1 MKRNFFRLF
10 PILIVLSGE
19 ARADLLEHRLEF
31 PDGEGPFPTVIL
43 LHTSG
48 GYESTFDHIQR
59 YKDLGYGVAHPNYY
73 STFGID
79 KENRFTGF
87 KEKRK
92 DIEKALVEFVN
103 FIKTNPKVDS
113 DNLFTVGFSAGG
125 FYSAFLACKDL
136 VSAGSAH
143 YGVWSFPG
151 SRNKFTNFGPKQ
163 YPAQYFDKDCSP
175 FLALHGDNDRIQK
188 MRYVD
193 LAFKYIKK
201 TSNDFRVHMYENV
214 GHRWDRW
221 SLYTDPSSPGSDS
234 LKRTHEFFQNFLR

>member
-1 MKRNFFRLF
+1 MDKMKAFLKAF
-10 PILIVLSGE
+10 PIIMALLGE
-19 ARADLLEHRLEF
+19 VRADVLEHRLEF

-163 YPAQYFDKDCSP
+163 YPAQY
-175 FLALHGDNDRIQK
+175 
-188 MRYVD
+188 
-193 LAFKYIKK
+193 
-201 TSNDFRVHMYENV
+201 
-214 GHRWDRW
+214 
-221 SLYTDPSSPGSDS
+221 
-234 LKRTHEFFQNFLR
+234 